1 MDEDVLVILT
11 SDFLE
16 KTSALMEAARI
27 SSFSGDVTLSV
38 WINFESEK
46 NVAAHV

>member
-1 MDEDVLVILT
+1 
-11 SDFLE
+11 
-16 KTSALMEAARI
+16 MEAARI

-46 NVAAHV
+46 NVAHVSCVLSMCQRLC